1 MRRTRRHRVRSS
13 YAHVRRK
20 TLYSLACLSSSL
32 FALTNSCTYP
42 LSAERARHE
51 VPRSLPQE
59 AYACGVVGSTRFRC
73 SIACNILQ
81 AISCTSLLRTA
92 YYFLRVRT
100 QSRPTTPQAPPLRAT
115 TAKKVTTYPQG
126 RGGLRR
132 RSSGRRSVARTM
144 PCPSPCA
151 QHAPNRY
158 PCWCRPAVRT
168 SR

>member
-1 MRRTRRHRVRSS
+1 MCVEKLSTLW
-13 YAHVRRK
+13 HVSP
-20 TLYSLACLSSSL
+20 LPF
-32 FALTNSCTYP
+32 FALTNSCTYLHQWRKQARGSPLVATRGLRLRGGWVDP
-42 LSAERARHE
+42 LSLLD
-51 VPRSLPQE
+51 SLQD
-59 AYACGVVGSTRFRC
+59 
-73 SIACNILQ
+73 LQ

-92 YYFLRVRT
+92 YYNLHVRT

-115 TAKKVTTYPQG
+115 TAKKVTNYPQG
-126 RGGLRR
+126 REGLRR

-151 QHAPNRY
+151 QRAPNRC